1 MYQDILRAKFV
12 LEVKCI
18 GCDESEEQE
27 PLQIFKAVELP
38 MRYTG
43 MLHRVS
49 Y

>member
-18 GCDESEEQE
+18 GCDESEQE
-27 PLQIFKAVELP
+27 PLKTFKAVELP
-38 MRYTG
+38 RRYTDA
-43 MLHRVS
+43 LRVVC